1 MSDHRVHKLST
12 SSGQSSGQGHTHL
25 KFTKMIKKR
34 MRTPY
39 RAAEVESLRDMRAWA
54 LERWKLPA
62 FHVGRTIRECHTAAA
77 EITHRED
84 EYGTLLNEGGSN
96 SPPTSGQQSTEHREA
111 PKFVGGICVG
121 STATASC
128 PWPPSRVSRA
138 ASHEWGSCVKRKSTC
153 ESTQATTVWIGSPQT
168 TKANGNHG
176 KLEPSR
182 YWVVIQE
189 RTPQCQAQLPKNDP

>member
-34 MRTPY
+34 IRTPY

-84 EYGTLLNEGGSN
+84 EYGTLLNEGGSKLTTN
-96 SPPTSGQQSTEHREA
+96 E
-111 PKFVGGICVG
+111 
-121 STATASC
+121 
-128 PWPPSRVSRA
+128 RA
-138 ASHEWGSCVKRKSTC
+138 AEHGTQR
-153 ESTQATTVWIGSPQT
+153 STQVCGWHLCGINS
-168 TKANGNHG
+168 
-176 KLEPSR
+176 
-182 YWVVIQE
+182 Y
-189 RTPQCQAQLPKNDP
+189 C